1 MPMKVRVLI
10 VDDHPL
16 LRDGLRQ
23 ALERESNVAVAGDAS
38 TGREALQRV
47 KETTPDLVLLDMHL
61 PDLDGVEVSRQI
73 LAERPTVKILA
84 FSSDSNRAL
93 VDAALQAGVCG
104 YLLKDTV
111 AEEFLRAI
119 RMVMD
124 GRLYLSPELASSVIR
139 DHIKALSASPAPAKP
154 MLSER
159 EQHLLRCIS
168 EGLPNKEIAARL
180 EVGVKSVEKY
190 RSHLMRKLGCQ
201 SAAELIRYAIREGIA
216 PC

>member
-1 MPMKVRVLI
+1 MNVRVLI

-16 LRDGLRQ
+16 LRNGLRQ
-23 ALERESNVAVAGDAS
+23 ALERESDLTVAGEAS
-38 TGREALQRV
+38 TGRGALQLM

-61 PDLDGVEVSRQI
+61 PDLGGIEVSRQM

-84 FSSDSNRAL
+84 FSSDADRPL
-93 VDAALQAGVCG
+93 VDAALQGGVCG

-119 RMVMD
+119 RMVME
-124 GRLYLSPELASSVIR
+124 GRLYLSPELASSVIS
-139 DHIKALSASPAPAKP
+139 DHIKTLSAATAPVKP

-159 EQHLLRCIS
+159 DQHLLRCIC
-168 EGLPNKEIAARL
+168 EGLPNKEIAVRL
-180 EVGVKSVEKY
+180 KVGVKSVEKH
-190 RSHLMRKLGCQ
+190 RSQLMRKLGYQ